1 MIDRFYAINTQFHH
15 GRRAVLLATA
25 WNTQDWTIDALVS
38 HFDFLLALKDE
49 EDVKM
54 FALNH
59 HRKAVQLS
67 ITTILPAPGFQFRR
81 QMPGS
86 RTGTD

>member
-1 MIDRFYAINTQFHH
+1 MKLVIDRFYAINTQFHH

-49 EDVKM
+49 D
-54 FALNH
+54 
-59 HRKAVQLS
+59 S
-67 ITTILPAPGFQFRR
+67 
-81 QMPGS
+81 
-86 RTGTD
+86 

>member
-38 HFDFLLALKDE
+38 HYKTLCRYMDR
-49 EDVKM
+49 EDVGM
-54 FALNH
+54 VPGYGCGT
-59 HRKAVQLS
+59 RSS
-67 ITTILPAPGFQFRR
+67 IEASAYPKEAYELGQKVRI
-81 QMPGS
+81 S
-86 RTGTD
+86 